1 VTPTSC
7 KAAASPRGGDS
18 GAAAEAGEGGERHAG
33 RKKSVIQSMKEFFM
47 TRGDEEPVASEDD
60 GHMSIGA
67 PFGFK
72 QLVHVTVDPTSA
84 SGFNG
89 LPEVWEKSLVSSK
102 ISKEEIMEHPDAML
116 EVLKFACDDNAQVPV
131 PRHSVAVLQLSAGV
145 RFKTTDP
152 TADYGKLTQQ
162 LGKGGAGTIFLGTTK
177 KKETFAIKVLP
188 ISHTTDMQA
197 LTTEIAIM
205 SSTRNAFCVQYFESY
220 NYQQSLYI
228 IMELMDGGSLTNV
241 IQHFQRRRE
250 CVTRFARCISVTIF
264 PLYFCNNMPLPR
276 CNFVTLRSGTSPK
289 TSSPSSCSSRS
300 SAFNTSTAKA
310 ASTAISRATTCAARC
325 PSVFL
330 QQFDLF

>member
-1 VTPTSC
+1 
-7 KAAASPRGGDS
+7 
-18 GAAAEAGEGGERHAG
+18 
-33 RKKSVIQSMKEFFM
+33 M
-47 TRGDEEPVASEDD
+47 TRGDEETVASEDD
-60 GHMSIGA
+60 AHMSIGA

-72 QLVHVTVDPTSA
+72 QLVHVTVDPTSS

-89 LPEVWEKSLVSSK
+89 LPDVWEKSLASSK

-131 PRHSVAVLQLSAGV
+131 PRHSVAILQLSAGV

-162 LGKGGAGTIFLGTTK
+162 LGKGGAGTIFLGTK
-177 KKETFAIKVLP
+177 KKEAFAIKVLP

-228 IMELMDGGSLTNV
+228 VMELMDGGSLTNV

-250 CVTRFARCISVTIF
+250 CVTRFPRCIFVTF
-264 PLYFCNNMPLPR
+264 FFPR
-276 CNFVTLRSGTSPK
+276 CFFVTL
-289 TSSPSSCSSRS
+289 SSCAQVPSRRHHRPHHAAVSARHPVPPPPKPHTSRHQERQRAPCVSPFSSVYSYYFMIR
-300 SAFNTSTAKA
+300 
-310 ASTAISRATTCAARC
+310 
-325 PSVFL
+325 L
-330 QQFDLF
+330 